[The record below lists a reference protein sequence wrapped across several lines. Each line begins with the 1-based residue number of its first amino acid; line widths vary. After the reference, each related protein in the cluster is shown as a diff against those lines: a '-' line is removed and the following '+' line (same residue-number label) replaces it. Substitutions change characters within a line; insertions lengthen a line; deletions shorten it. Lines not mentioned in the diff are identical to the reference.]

1 MGIRI
6 MIMVAALAA
15 PGLSAGDGAQADSLW
30 QSVALMFRSGGSLM
44 WVMLGA
50 SVIGLTFVMERL
62 FALRMGAHLKVEL
75 CTHLDWLLA
84 HEGVEAARDYARK
97 DGSTLGRTHGAAI
110 ERMESPRRDVERAL
124 EEELARALWDER
136 RTVRPV
142 GIVATVAPLLGL
154 LGTVIGMIDA
164 FRNAAENGMDNPAL
178 FAGGIYQALYTTAF
192 GLMISIPFLVLY
204 HYLRGRV
211 EQVMRRVED
220 QALAFVGELELA
232 QHECG
237 QDEGECGREV
247 A

>member
-6 MIMVAALAA
+6 FLLMVALAG
-15 PGLSAGDGAQADSLW
+15 PGLYAQEAAQDDSLV
-30 QSVALMFRSGGSLM
+30 QGVALMFRSGGSLM
-44 WVMLGA
+44 WIMLGA

-62 FALRMGAHLKVEL
+62 FALRMGAHLKTEL

-97 DGSTLGRTHGAAI
+97 DGSTLGRTLGAAL
-110 ERMESPRRDVERAL
+110 ERAESSRRDMELAI

-136 RTVRPV
+136 RNVRPV
-142 GIVATVAPLLGL
+142 GIVATVAPLVGL

-220 QALAFVGELELA
+220 RALEFVGELELTA
-232 QHECG
+232 HECG